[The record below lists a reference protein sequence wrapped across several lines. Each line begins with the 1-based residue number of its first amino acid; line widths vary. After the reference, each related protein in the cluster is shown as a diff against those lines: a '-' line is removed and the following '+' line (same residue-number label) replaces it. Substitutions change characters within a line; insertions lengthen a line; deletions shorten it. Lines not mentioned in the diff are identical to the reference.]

1 MSASTPRW
9 DIFCAVVDNY
19 GDLGVAWRLARQ
31 IAREHGFGVRLWVDD
46 LPLLARL
53 APELDP
59 AKLAQTVHGVDV
71 RVWDGRGAG
80 EAADPAEVVV
90 EAFGCGLPAGYLAA
104 MAARAR
110 QPVWINLEYLS
121 AESWIETCHGLASRH
136 PTLPLTRYFFF
147 PGFTADTGGL
157 LREPD
162 LLQRRLHFDRAAWLA
177 SQGIA
182 WAGEPVVSLFCY
194 EPPVLGQWLAAMA
207 RSPRRLLVTDGRAA
221 CALRGA
227 LAAMPASWN
236 RDQALK
242 ISFLPLLSQV
252 EFDHLLWAADAN
264 FVRGEDSLVRAL
276 WSGAALVWQAYA
288 QSDAAHHAKLDAF
301 LDWLQAPASL
311 RRYHGIWNGIEIAPL
326 PDVEITQWRAVV
338 EAARARLLA
347 QEDLVSRLL
356 GFVAE
361 KLVK

>member
-1 MSASTPRW
+1 MGRLRW
-9 DIFCAVVDNY
+9 DIFCHVVDNL
-19 GDLGVAWRLARQ
+19 GDIGICWRLATQLAARQ
-31 IAREHGFGVRLWVDD
+31 QSVRLWVDE
-46 LPLLARL
+46 PAALAWM
-53 APELDP
+53 APSGC
-59 AKLAQTVHGVDV
+59 QGVQVNAGTGADV
-71 RVWDGRGAG
+71 AYEPGDIVIA
-80 EAADPAEVVV
+80 
-90 EAFGCGLPAGYLAA
+90 AFGCPLPPNVLAA
-104 MAARAR
+104 MVRAGQQR
-110 QPVWINLEYLS
+110 GRRVCWINLEYLS
-121 AESWIETCHGLASRH
+121 AEAYVARSHGLASPVPGGAGAGVH
-136 PTLPLTRYFFF
+136 KWFFF

-162 LLQRRLHFDRAAWLA
+162 LLQRRLRFDRAAWLA
-177 SQGIA
+177 SHGID

-207 RSPRRLLVTDGRAA
+207 RAPRRLLVTDGRAA
-221 CALRGA
+221 SALRGA

-276 WSGAALVWQAYA
+276 WAGAALVWQAYA

-301 LDWLQAPASL
+301 LDWLPAPASL
-311 RRYHGIWNGIEIAPL
+311 RRYHRIWNGIDIAPL
-326 PDVEITQWRAVV
+326 PDLEMTQWGGAV
-338 EAARARLLA
+338 EAARARLLS

-356 GFVAE
+356 RFVAE

>member
-1 MSASTPRW
+1 MGGLRW
-9 DIFCAVVDNY
+9 DIFCHVVDNF
-19 GDLGVAWRLARQ
+19 GDIGICWRLASQLAARQ
-31 IAREHGFGVRLWVDD
+31 QSVRLWVDE
-46 LPLLARL
+46 PSALAWMAPAGCAGVQVL
-53 APELDP
+53 ASSG
-59 AKLAQTVHGVDV
+59 ADV
-71 RVWDGRGAG
+71 AYEPGD
-80 EAADPAEVVV
+80 VVIA
-90 EAFGCGLPAGYLAA
+90 AFGCQLPPKVLAA
-104 MAARAR
+104 MVRAGQQR
-110 QPVWINLEYLS
+110 RRIVGWINLEYLS
-121 AESWIETCHGLASRH
+121 AEPYVAHSHGLASPVPGGAAAGVH
-136 PTLPLTRYFFF
+136 KWFFF

-162 LLQRRLHFDRAAWLA
+162 LLQRRLRFDRAAWLA

-194 EPPVLGQWLAAMA
+194 EPPVLGQWLDAMA
-207 RSPRRLLVTDGRAA
+207 RSPRRLLVTDGRAGS
-221 CALRGA
+221 ALRGA

-242 ISFLPLLSQV
+242 ISFLPPLSQV

-311 RRYHGIWNGIEIAPL
+311 RRYHRIWNGIEIAPL
-326 PDVEITQWRAVV
+326 PEIEMTQWRTVV

-356 GFVAE
+356 RFVAE